1 MKVIILGAGQVGAS
15 VAEGLVSEENDI
27 TIVDPDGGR
36 LAQLQD
42 RLDLRA
48 VVGSGAVPSVLR
60 SAGADDADL
69 IIAVTRSDE
78 TNLVACK
85 LAQTVFN
92 VPTRIARLR
101 SRDFL
106 ENAELLGP
114 DNFAVDFALCP
125 EQVITDYIRRLI
137 EFPEALQVLNF
148 ANGRVSLVA
157 VRAYEG
163 GLLVGKPLKA
173 MRELLPLEMD
183 ARVAAIFRR
192 EQAVFPEGDT
202 VIEAGDEVFL
212 LAAAEHIRPVLRQL
226 RRMMN
231 PVQRIMIAGGGN
243 IGLRL
248 ARSLEKR
255 YEIKLIEGRKERA
268 ELLATEL
275 ERSLVLLGDATD
287 EELLEQENI
296 AEMDLF
302 LAVTNDDED
311 NIMSGNLAKRLGCNR
326 VVALVNRRAYAEM
339 IEGGPIDIGI
349 SPAQVSIGTLLAHV
363 RQGDVAE
370 VHSLRRGAAE
380 ALELVAHGDERSSKV
395 VGKRIDQIDWPHGVT
410 VAAVVRNFDQSVIVG
425 QTDDWTAIT
434 RHGEVVIA
442 HHDTVIQP
450 EDHVIVFCTRKKLVK
465 KVEKLFQVGFHF
477 L

>member
-27 TIVDPDGGR
+27 TIIDTDGAR
-36 LAQLQD
+36 LMQLQD
-42 RLDLRA
+42 RFDLRA
-48 VVGSGAVPSVLR
+48 VVGNAAIPSTLR
-60 SAGADDADL
+60 DAGAADADMV
-69 IIAVTRSDE
+69 IALTQSDQ

-85 LAQTVFN
+85 LAQSVFN

-106 ENAELLGP
+106 EDETLLSTE
-114 DNFAVDFALCP
+114 NFAVDFVLCP

-148 ANGRVSLVA
+148 AKGRVCLVA

-163 GLLVGKPLKA
+163 GLLVGRQIKE
-173 MRELLPLEMD
+173 MRSLLPPDMD
-183 ARVAAIFRR
+183 ARIAAIFRR
-192 EQAVFPEGDT
+192 DQPVFPEGDT
-202 VIEAGDEVFL
+202 VVEAGDEVFL

-226 RRMMN
+226 RRMMT
-231 PVQRIMIAGGGN
+231 PVERIMIAGGGN

-248 ARSLEKR
+248 AKALEKR

-268 ELLATEL
+268 ELIANEL
-275 ERSLVLLGDATD
+275 DSALVLLGDATD

-296 AEMDLF
+296 GEMDLF

-311 NIMSGNLAKRLGCNR
+311 NIMAGSLAKRLGSKR
-326 VVALVNRRAYAEM
+326 VVALINRRAYADM

-380 ALELVAHGDERSSKV
+380 ALELVAHGDAKTSKII
-395 VGKRIDQIDWPHGVT
+395 GKRIDQIDWPHGVT
-410 VAAVVRNFDQSVIVG
+410 VAALVRNFDKAVVIG
-425 QTDDWTAIT
+425 QTDEWTSIT

-442 HHDTVIQP
+442 HHDTVI
-450 EDHVIVFCTRKKLVK
+450 EAGDHVIIFCTSKKLVK

>member
-27 TIVDPDGGR
+27 TIIDTDGAR
-36 LAQLQD
+36 LMQLQD
-42 RLDLRA
+42 RIDLRA
-48 VVGSGAVPSVLR
+48 VVGNAALPSTLR
-60 SAGADDADL
+60 DAGADDADMV
-69 IIAVTRSDE
+69 IALTQSDQ

-85 LAQTVFN
+85 LAQNVFN

-106 ENAELLGP
+106 EDETLLSP

-148 ANGRVSLVA
+148 AQGRVCLVA
-157 VRAYEG
+157 VRAYDG
-163 GLLVGKPLKA
+163 GLLVGRQIKE
-173 MRELLPLEMD
+173 MRSLLPPDMD
-183 ARVAAIFRR
+183 ARIAAIFRGN
-192 EQAVFPEGDT
+192 QPVFPEGDT
-202 VIEAGDEVFL
+202 LVEAGDEVFL
-212 LAAAEHIRPVLRQL
+212 LSAAEHIRPVLRQL
-226 RRMMN
+226 RRMMT
-231 PVQRIMIAGGGN
+231 PVERIMIAGGGN

-248 ARSLEKR
+248 AKALEKR

-268 ELLATEL
+268 EFIANEL
-275 ERSLVLLGDATD
+275 DNTLVLLGDATD

-296 AEMDLF
+296 GEMDLF

-311 NIMSGNLAKRLGCNR
+311 NIMAGSLAKRLGSKR
-326 VVALVNRRAYAEM
+326 VVALINRRAYADM

-380 ALELVAHGDERSSKV
+380 ALELVAHGDAKTSKI

-410 VAAVVRNFDQSVIVG
+410 VAAMVRNFDKAVVIG
-425 QTDDWTAIT
+425 QTDEWTSIT

-442 HHDTVIQP
+442 HHDTVIEP
-450 EDHVIVFCTRKKLVK
+450 GDHVIVFCTSKKLVK

>member
-27 TIVDPDGGR
+27 TIVDSDGPR
-36 LAQLQD
+36 LAVLQD
-42 RLDLRA
+42 KLDLRT
-48 VVGSGAVPSVLR
+48 VVGNAATPSILR
-60 SAGADDADL
+60 EAGAEDADL
-69 IIAVTRSDE
+69 IIAVTQSDQ

-85 LAQTVFN
+85 LAQSVFN

-101 SRDFL
+101 AQDFL
-106 ENAELLGP
+106 GDASLLSEE
-114 DNFAVDFALCP
+114 NFAVDFALCP
-125 EQVITDYIRRLI
+125 EQVITDYICRLI
-137 EFPEALQVLNF
+137 EFPRALQVLNF
-148 ANGRVSLVA
+148 ARGRVSLVA

-163 GLLVGKPLKA
+163 GLLVGKPINK
-173 MRELLPLEMD
+173 MRDYLPPEMD
-183 ARVAAIFRR
+183 ARIAAIFRR
-192 EQAVFPEGDT
+192 EQAVIPEGET
-202 VIEAGDEVFL
+202 IIEVGDEVFL
-212 LAAAEHIRPVLRQL
+212 LAAAEHIRPVLKQL
-226 RRMMN
+226 RPQEA
-231 PVQRIMIAGGGN
+231 PVRRIMLVGGGN
-243 IGLRL
+243 IGMRV
-248 ARSLEKR
+248 AKTLERR
-255 YEIKLIEGRKERA
+255 YEVKLIESRKERA
-268 ELLATEL
+268 ELLANEL
-275 ERSLVLLGDATD
+275 DNTLVLLGDATD

-311 NIMSGNLAKRLGCNR
+311 NIMSGSLAKRLGCKR

-380 ALELVAHGDERSSKV
+380 TLELIAHGDAKTSKV
-395 VGKRIDQIDWPHGVT
+395 IGRRIDQIDWPHGVT
-410 VAAVVRNFDQSVIVG
+410 VAALVRNFDQSVIVG
-425 QTDDWTAIT
+425 QTDEWTAIT

-442 HHDTVIQP
+442 HHDTVIEP

>member
-27 TIVDPDGGR
+27 TVVDMDGPR
-36 LAQLQD
+36 LAKLQD
-42 RLDLRA
+42 RLDLRTVCGNA
-48 VVGSGAVPSVLR
+48 ATPSVLR
-60 SAGADDADL
+60 EAGAQDADMV
-69 IIAVTRSDE
+69 IAVTQSDQS
-78 TNLVACK
+78 NLVACK
-85 LAQTVFN
+85 LAQSVFN
-92 VPTRIARLR
+92 IPTRIARLR

-106 ENAELLGP
+106 EDASLLSV

-148 ANGRVSLVA
+148 ARGRVSLVG
-157 VRAYEG
+157 VRAFEG
-163 GLLVGKPLKA
+163 GLLVGKPIKQ
-173 MRELLPLEMD
+173 MREFLPLEMD
-183 ARVAAIFRR
+183 ARIAAIFRR
-192 EQAVFPEGDT
+192 DQAVFPEGDT
-202 VIEAGDEVFL
+202 LIEAGDEVFI

-226 RRMMN
+226 RRMAN

-248 ARSLEKR
+248 AQVLEKR
-255 YEIKLIEGRKERA
+255 YEIKIIEGRKERA
-268 ELLATEL
+268 ELLAGEL
-275 ERSLVLLGDATD
+275 GNTLVLLGDATD

-296 AEMDLF
+296 SEMDLF
-302 LAVTNDDED
+302 LALTNDDED
-311 NIMSGNLAKRLGCNR
+311 NIMSGSLAKRLGCKR
-326 VVALVNRRAYAEM
+326 VVALINRRAYAEM

-363 RQGDVAE
+363 RHGDVAE

-380 ALELVAHGDERSSKV
+380 ALELVAHGDAQTSQIIGR
-395 VGKRIDQIDWPHGVT
+395 RIDQIDWPRGVT
-410 VAAVVRNFDQSVIVG
+410 VAALVRNFDHAVVVG
-425 QTDDWTAIT
+425 QTDEWTSIT

-442 HHDTVIQP
+442 HHDTVIEP